1 MKAARMKIFQ
11 LALTL
16 LVVFSLVVLA
26 GRAGAQA
33 LLPQFETVFNA
44 YRSLSSLHTVS
55 SQVLTL
61 KVGEEKL
68 SFQRKVDFWWKQG
81 GTFLLQDTG
90 IFAPVISCDGR
101 RVYVT
106 VKRAGLA
113 LYDKPKRAVPD
124 VDEFFWAFVTPMNL
138 PVELDLH
145 LLQDFDPMQYR
156 GSVSNDKVV
165 VEGKG
170 VTYYYWIDPATSL
183 MSRWEMH
190 TTLPLEA
197 LNLPLS
203 NAARQQLPQQVQVDF
218 SAKYLKVEK
227 NPAWPRQIT
236 AALVPS
242 SEYSRSP
249 LDEEPAKPKPTEKPK
264 DKQGTETSQKPKEK
278 PLNFTLK
285 DIIGK
290 PVSLSDFAGKPL
302 IIDFFN
308 TGCPH
313 CMQELPALENL
324 AAKYASQGLKVL
336 LISFD
341 RSKELAKQAIAGRP
355 HLILLYDLPEAQ
367 RLGNQFKVVYIPCT
381 LYLNRDHVIVDETIG
396 YSPSM
401 DFSKQ
406 LRAMGVN
413 P

>member
-1 MKAARMKIFQ
+1 VKAARMKIFQ

-124 VDEFFWAFVTPMNL
+124 VDEFFWAFIIPMNL

-165 VEGKG
+165 IEGKG
-170 VTYYYWIDPATSL
+170 VTYYYWIDPATGL

-203 NAARQQLPQQVQVDF
+203 NSARQQLPQQVQVDF

-227 NPAWPRQIT
+227 NPAWTRQIT

-249 LDEEPAKPKPTEKPK
+249 LAEEPAKPKPTETPK
-264 DKQGTETSQKPKEK
+264 GKQDTETSQKPKEK

-285 DIIGK
+285 DINGK

-336 LISFD
+336 LISYD
-341 RSKELAKQAIAGRP
+341 RNKDLAKQAVVGKP
-355 HLILLYDLPEAQ
+355 HLILLYDMPEAM
-367 RLGNQFKVVYIPCT
+367 RLANQFRVTAIPRT
-381 LYLNRDHVIVDETIG
+381 LYLNGDHIIVDETIG
-396 YSPSM
+396 YSPAM
-401 DFSKQ
+401 DFSNQ